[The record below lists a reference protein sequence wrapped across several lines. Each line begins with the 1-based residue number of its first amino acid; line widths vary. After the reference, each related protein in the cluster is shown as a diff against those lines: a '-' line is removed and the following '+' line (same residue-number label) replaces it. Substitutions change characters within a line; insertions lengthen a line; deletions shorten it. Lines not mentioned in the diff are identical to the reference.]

1 MTSKSRWVWEINH
14 NNREEVMLY
23 DFLNSL
29 SASKKQS
36 ILSALRA
43 FYLPLAQRKQGE
55 PSPQEVTESA
65 VEAIALLHSQADL
78 IHRLVLENGERR
90 ERSIELS
97 ERGRQ
102 LEIPKPSTI
111 KQPQKVE
118 SKGSIT
124 HLSDFTDD
132 DDEGDDDDEP
142 PVISLFSLSGKDGT
156 MSFQQSR

>member
-36 ILSALRA
+36 VLSALRA
-43 FYLPLAQRKQGE
+43 FYLPLAHRKQGQ

-78 IHRLVLENGERR
+78 IQRLVLENG
-90 ERSIELS
+90 ELS

-102 LEIPKPSTI
+102 LEPLESLAT
-111 KQPQKVE
+111 KQPKKVE
-118 SKGSIT
+118 PKAAVT
-124 HLSDFTDD
+124 RLSDFIDE
-132 DDEGDDDDEP
+132 DDEDDDDEP
-142 PVISLFSLSGKDGT
+142 PVISLFSISGKDGT
-156 MSFQQSR
+156 MSFQKSR

>member
-1 MTSKSRWVWEINH
+1 
-14 NNREEVMLY
+14 MLY

-36 ILSALRA
+36 VLSALRA
-43 FYLPLAQRKQGE
+43 FYLPLAHRKQGQ

-78 IHRLVLENGERR
+78 IQRLVLENGE
-90 ERSIELS
+90 LL

-102 LEIPKPSTI
+102 LETLESSVI
-111 KQPQKVE
+111 KQPKKVE
-118 SKGSIT
+118 PKAAMT
-124 HLSDFTDD
+124 RLSDFTDED
-132 DDEGDDDDEP
+132 DDDDEP

-156 MSFQQSR
+156 MSFQKSR